1 MNPGSH
7 PSAGGHPGETT
18 DLKSS
23 RFRREREQTWREL
36 EQIVDRLEKGGI
48 GALTADELSRL
59 PSLYRGAAS
68 SLAVARAISLDRG
81 LLDYL
86 GALVARA
93 YIAVYGNRRPA
104 GEAVAEFFRLRFPR
118 AVRRHAAY
126 IAAAALVMILGALTG
141 WRLTLLDPER
151 YYSFVDEGMAQ
162 GRTPSASTEEL
173 REVLYSQ
180 EEPDGTLGVFASFLF
195 THNAKVGIL
204 CFALG
209 FAAGVPVL
217 FLLFTNG
224 LILGAFAALYQT
236 RGLGLELWAWLLPHG
251 VSELAAVCLCGA
263 AGLMVGT
270 SLVFPGPHTRL
281 QNLALRGRSATQLV
295 IGAVVMLLL
304 AGLIEGIFRQVVHDP
319 LVRWAVAAT
328 TFVGWTAYFLLGG
341 REHEIDRG

>member
-1 MNPGSH
+1 M
-7 PSAGGHPGETT
+7 SASGHPNEPT

-36 EQIVDRLEKGGI
+36 EQIVDRLEKGGVD
-48 GALTADELSRL
+48 ALTADELSRL

-104 GEAVAEFFRLRFPR
+104 SEAIAEFFRLRFPR
-118 AVRRHAAY
+118 AVRRHAPY
-126 IAAAALVMILGALTG
+126 VGAAVLVLVLGVLTG
-141 WRLTLLDPER
+141 WRLTLLDSER
-151 YYSFVDEGMAQ
+151 YYSFVGEDMAG
-162 GRTPSASTEEL
+162 GRTPSASTQEL
-173 REVLYSQ
+173 RDALYST
-180 EEPDGTLGVFASFLF
+180 EKPDGTLGVFASFLF
-195 THNAKVGIL
+195 THNAKIGIL

-217 FLLFTNG
+217 FLLFSNG
-224 LILGAFAALYQT
+224 LALGAFAALYQT
-236 RGLGLELWAWLLPHG
+236 RGLGPELWAWLLPHG
-251 VSELAAVCLCGA
+251 VSELAAVCLCGG
-263 AGLMVGT
+263 AGLIVGT

-295 IGAVVMLLL
+295 IGAVVMLLV
-304 AGLIEGIFRQVVHDP
+304 AGLIEGIFRQVVHNP
-319 LVRWAVAAT
+319 VLRWSVAVT
-328 TFVGWTAYFLLGG
+328 TFVGWTLYFLLGG
-341 REHEIDRG
+341 REHETDRDA

>member
-1 MNPGSH
+1 MNP
-7 PSAGGHPGETT
+7 GGHPGETA
-18 DLKSS
+18 LKSS
-23 RFRREREQTWREL
+23 RFRREREQAWREL
-36 EQIVDRLEKGGI
+36 EQIVDRLETGGV
-48 GALTADELSRL
+48 GALTAEELSRL

-104 GEAVAEFFRLRFPR
+104 GEALAEFFRLRFPR
-118 AVRRHAAY
+118 AVRRHALY
-126 IAAAALVMILGALTG
+126 IAAAALVLTLGVLTG
-141 WRLTLLDPER
+141 WRLTLLDSER
-151 YYSFVDEGMAQ
+151 YYSFVGEQMAQ
-162 GRTPSASTEEL
+162 GRTPSASTQEL
-173 REVLYSQ
+173 REALYSS

-217 FLLFTNG
+217 FLLFSNG
-224 LILGAFAALYQT
+224 LTLGAFAALYQT
-236 RGLGLELWAWLLPHG
+236 RGLGPEFWAWILPHG

-263 AGLMVGT
+263 AGMIVGM

-281 QNLALRGRSATQLV
+281 QNLALRGRSATLLV
-295 IGAVVMLLL
+295 IGAVIMLLV

-319 LVRWAVAAT
+319 VLRWSVAAV
-328 TFVGWTAYFLLGG
+328 TFTAWAMYFLLGG
-341 REHEIDRG
+341 RHHDADRRL